1 MKLQLTQ
8 DLTNILNEM
17 NFKRWGKR
25 DTNGKWDKGSTAA
38 VCSAGGHGKGTLGCV
53 IITFEKKH
61 VLKQLLGVY
70 FLFSTH

>member
-25 DTNGKWDKGSTAA
+25 DTNANWESGTRAALQLHAQLEGMERARWDVS
-38 VCSAGGHGKGTLGCV
+38 S
-53 IITFEKKH
+53 
-61 VLKQLLGVY
+61 
-70 FLFSTH
+70 